1 MVWFRVIFFDSDDF
15 FLDMDLYYYKL
26 MGIWK
31 KNIEVENVVGYYVNR
46 NIYIGKGFILVFLK

>member
-1 MVWFRVIFFDSDDF
+1 
-15 FLDMDLYYYKL
+15 MDLYYYKL
-26 MGIWK
+26 TGIWK

>member
-15 FLDMDLYYYKL
+15 LLDMDLYYYKL
-26 MGIWK
+26 MRIWK